1 MPLAWRLFFP
11 TGISIMATTLRPT
24 LPGLTTSLGLLF
36 MAGAAAVLMA
46 APVRRPAPSF
56 PLPQTALVP
65 ATTLL
70 HRLDGEYSRTGRPV
84 DAPRVAIEIREPL
97 EIMCYQV
104 SAADYARCVANGACK
119 RLDKPAPRGDL
130 PVTGVSHA
138 DASDYAHWLS
148 QETGA
153 LWRLPTDREW
163 AQAAGS
169 RVIDDAR
176 GLNGGETN
184 PALRWLA
191 DYERE
196 ANRKA
201 ASDPA
206 PRPAGSFGANEHGVY
221 DIAGNVWEW
230 TQTCLRRVSQD
241 AAGRKIG
248 EASNCGIYIVEGQHR
263 APMTFFIRNP
273 KAGGCSVATPP
284 DNLGFRL
291 VRERSWRD
299 RLLASLGRL
308 LPA

>member
-1 MPLAWRLFFP
+1 
-11 TGISIMATTLRPT
+11 MATMLRPT
-24 LPGLTTSLGLLF
+24 LPGLTTALGLMF
-36 MAGAAAVLMA
+36 MAGAAALLLAM
-46 APVRRPAPSF
+46 PAHRVALAF

-70 HRLDGEYSRTGRPV
+70 HRLDGEYSRAGRQI
-84 DAPRVAIEIREPL
+84 DAPRVAIEVREPL
-97 EIMCYQV
+97 EIMRYQV
-104 SAADYARCVANGACK
+104 SVADYARCIAARACK

-138 DASDYAHWLS
+138 DASDYARWLS

-153 LWRLPTDREW
+153 IWRLPTDREW

-169 RVIDDAR
+169 RFVDDAR
-176 GLNGGETN
+176 GLNGDETN

-201 ASDPA
+201 ANDPA
-206 PRPAGSFGANEHGVY
+206 PRLLGSFGANEHGVY
-221 DIAGNVWEW
+221 DVAGNVWEW
-230 TQTCLRRVSQD
+230 TQTCLRRVLQD
-241 AAGRKIG
+241 ASGRTIG
-248 EASNCGIYIVEGQHR
+248 ETSNCGIYVVEGQHR

-291 VRERSWRD
+291 VRARSWRD
-299 RLLASLGRL
+299 RLPASLGRL

>member
-1 MPLAWRLFFP
+1 
-11 TGISIMATTLRPT
+11 MATTLRFS

-36 MAGAAAVLMA
+36 MAGAAALLLA
-46 APVRRPAPSF
+46 APVRRPAAPTF
-56 PLPQTALVP
+56 PLPQTAIVP
-65 ATTLL
+65 AVTML
-70 HRLDGEYSRTGRPV
+70 HRLDGEYSRAGRPV
-84 DAPRVAIEIREPL
+84 DPPRVAINIREPL
-97 EIMCYQV
+97 EIMRYQV
-104 SAADYARCVANGACK
+104 SAADYARCVAEGACR

-130 PVTGVSHA
+130 PVTGVSHS
-138 DASDYAHWLS
+138 DAADYAAWLS
-148 QETGA
+148 RETGA
-153 LWRLPTDREW
+153 AWRLPTDREW
-163 AQAAGS
+163 AHAAGS
-169 RVIDDAR
+169 RLIDDAR
-176 GLNGGETN
+176 GLDADAYN
-184 PALRWLA
+184 PARRWLA

-206 PRPAGSFGANEHGVY
+206 PRRVGSFGANEHGVY

-230 TQTCLRRVSQD
+230 TQTCLRRVAQD
-241 AAGRKIG
+241 AAGRTTS
-248 EASNCGIYIVEGQHR
+248 ESSNCGIYIVEGQHR

-299 RLLASLGRL
+299 RLPANFSRL

>member
-1 MPLAWRLFFP
+1 
-11 TGISIMATTLRPT
+11 MATTLRLS

-36 MAGAAAVLMA
+36 MAGAAALLLA
-46 APVRRPAPSF
+46 APVRRPVPTF
-56 PLPQTALVP
+56 PLPQTAIVP
-65 ATTLL
+65 PTTLL
-70 HRLDGEYSRTGRPV
+70 HRLDGEYSRAGRPV
-84 DAPRVAIEIREPL
+84 DAPRVAIKIRKPL
-97 EIMCYQV
+97 EIMRYQV
-104 SAADYARCVANGACK
+104 SAADYARCIAAGACK
-119 RLDKPAPRGDL
+119 RLDSPAPRGDL
-130 PVTGVSHA
+130 AVTGVSHA
-138 DASDYAHWLS
+138 DASDYARWLS

-153 LWRLPTDREW
+153 TWRLPSDREW

-169 RVIDDAR
+169 RFIDDAR
-176 GLNGGETN
+176 GLSGGETN

-201 ASDPA
+201 ASNPA
-206 PRPAGSFGANEHGVY
+206 PRPVGSFGANEHGIY

-230 TQTCLRRVSQD
+230 TQTCLRRVAQD
-241 AAGRKIG
+241 AAGRTIS
-248 EASNCGIYIVEGQHR
+248 ETSNCGIYIVEGQHR

-291 VRERSWRD
+291 VRERGWRD
-299 RLLASLGRL
+299 WLPSSLIRL

>member
-1 MPLAWRLFFP
+1 
-11 TGISIMATTLRPT
+11 MATTLRPT
-24 LPGLTTSLGLLF
+24 LPGLTTSLGLMLL
-36 MAGAAAVLMA
+36 AGAAALLLA
-46 APVRRPAPSF
+46 APIRRPAPNF
-56 PLPQTALVP
+56 PLPQTAIVP
-65 ATTLL
+65 AATLL
-70 HRLDGEYSRTGRPV
+70 HRLDGEYSRAGRPV
-84 DAPRVAIEIREPL
+84 DPPRVAVNIREPL
-97 EIMCYQV
+97 EIMRYQV
-104 SAADYARCVANGACK
+104 SAADYARCIAAGACK

-130 PVTGVSHA
+130 AVTGVSHT
-138 DASDYAHWLS
+138 DASDYARWLS
-148 QETGA
+148 QETGVT
-153 LWRLPTDREW
+153 WRLPTDREW

-169 RVIDDAR
+169 RFIDDAR

-184 PALRWLA
+184 PALRWIA

-206 PRPAGSFGANEHGVY
+206 PRPVGSFGANEHGVY

-241 AAGRKIG
+241 AAGRTIG
-248 EASNCGIYIVEGQHR
+248 ETSNCGIYVVEGQHR

-299 RLLASLGRL
+299 RLPANFSRL